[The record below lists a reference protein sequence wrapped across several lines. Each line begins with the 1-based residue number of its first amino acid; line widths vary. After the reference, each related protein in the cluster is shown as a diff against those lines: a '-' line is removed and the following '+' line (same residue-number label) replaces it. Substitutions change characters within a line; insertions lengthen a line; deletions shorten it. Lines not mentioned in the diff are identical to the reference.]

1 MELFARLYTEL
12 DRATGTRRKL
22 DALVRYFRAAEP
34 ADAAWAVH
42 FLSGEKI
49 KRAITGR
56 ELRELAA
63 EQAGIPEW
71 LVNESYDFVG
81 DLAETIALLLPEI
94 EAVEPIRLRDLVEQR
109 TLPLPMLD
117 SNARRAFIVD
127 TWSHLT
133 RAQRFVWHKLM
144 LGAFRIGVAK
154 RNLTKA
160 LAEVAHVDAA
170 VMAHRMSG
178 SWHATAERFES
189 LISGTDES
197 AARSR
202 PYPFFLAHQID
213 DAPDDLGPIGD
224 WWIEWKYDG
233 IRAQLIHRGG
243 ELLLWSR
250 GEEMIGGAFPELIAL
265 GGLLPDGVVLDGEV
279 LAWEH
284 ERPLPFSALQRRL
297 NRKNVQ
303 WSLFDDVPVIYM
315 AFDLL
320 ERDDEDLRDRP
331 LSDRRDALET
341 LLRPLEDEDH
351 LRVAP
356 PVDVDSWDALA
367 NIRSES
373 RERGVEGVMIKRR
386 DSPYRVG
393 RTRGDW
399 WKWKVDPY
407 TVDAVLLHAQRGHGR
422 RAGLYT
428 DFTFGVWEGD
438 ALVPFT
444 KAYSGL
450 TDDEFRAV
458 NRFINANTIGRHGPV
473 RTVRPELVFEIGFE
487 GIQASDRHK
496 AGIALRFPR
505 MLRWR
510 RDKKPGDADTLTSLR
525 ELLESVERRSQ

>member
-1 MELFARLYTEL
+1 
-12 DRATGTRRKL
+12 
-22 DALVRYFRAAEP
+22 
-34 ADAAWAVH
+34 
-42 FLSGEKI
+42 
-49 KRAITGR
+49 
-56 ELRELAA
+56 
-63 EQAGIPEW
+63 
-71 LVNESYDFVG
+71 
-81 DLAETIALLLPEI
+81 
-94 EAVEPIRLRDLVEQR
+94 
-109 TLPLPMLD
+109 
-117 SNARRAFIVD
+117 
-127 TWSHLT
+127 
-133 RAQRFVWHKLM
+133 
-144 LGAFRIGVAK
+144 
-154 RNLTKA
+154 
-160 LAEVAHVDAA
+160 
-170 VMAHRMSG
+170 
-178 SWHATAERFES
+178 
-189 LISGTDES
+189 
-197 AARSR
+197 
-202 PYPFFLAHQID
+202 
-213 DAPDDLGPIGD
+213 
-224 WWIEWKYDG
+224 
-233 IRAQLIHRGG
+233 
-243 ELLLWSR
+243 
-250 GEEMIGGAFPELIAL
+250 
-265 GGLLPDGVVLDGEV
+265 
-279 LAWEH
+279 
-284 ERPLPFSALQRRL
+284 
-297 NRKNVQ
+297 
-303 WSLFDDVPVIYM
+303 VIYM